1 MGNVK
6 ELRKENQVQNFGFGT
21 ALDTPFVIPLT
32 NSLTPAKGTS
42 TPTFTRSTV
51 GTYVDI
57 NGVVQEAAINTP
69 RFEYENGQPKGILIE
84 ETRTNLFLNSDAPA
98 TQTITVVNATVYTLS
113 VKGSGSIVLSG
124 GGSGTATEGS
134 DVTFTSSSTS
144 VTCTVSGDLDYAQL
158 EAGSFATSF
167 IVTAGSSV
175 TRTADVCSYDVSSV
189 ITQGQ
194 GSLYCEFNTLGLD
207 LNSFPGICTIS
218 DGSSNNYISLL
229 GRESDVSIFS
239 EIRNSG
245 VKVAEIKADP
255 SSFTF
260 NTTHKAVITYIDN
273 NIIFFLD
280 GVKIGIDTSAV
291 VPINLSS
298 LYVGANSTGGSQANS
313 NIKNFKY
320 YSRVLSESEAKRLT
334 G

>member
-21 ALDTPFVIPLT
+21 ALDAPFVIPLT

-57 NGVVQEAAINTP
+57 DGVVQEAAINTP

-84 ETRTNLFLNSDAPA
+84 EARTNLFLNSDAPA

-113 VKGSGSIVLSG
+113 VKGTGSIVLSG

-175 TRTADVCSYDVSSV
+175 QRTKDICSYDVSSV
-189 ITQGQ
+189 LTQGQ
-194 GSLYCEFNTLGLD
+194 GSLYCEFNKVGGTSGRVFELHNGSTDSKITL
-207 LNSFPGICTIS
+207 F
-218 DGSSNNYISLL
+218 GSSGNIRAFMNNLGVTQVDITGGSIS
-229 GRESDVSIFS
+229 
-239 EIRNSG
+239 
-245 VKVAEIKADP
+245 
-255 SSFTF
+255 F
-260 NTTHKAVITYIDN
+260 NTINKLLVTYKDDEFKFYYN
-273 NIIFFLD
+273 
-280 GVKIGIDTSAV
+280 GVKINEDLSCT
-291 VPINLSS
+291 VPTDF
-298 LYVGANSTGGSQANS
+298 STLNIGSDFNNGVQLNGNVK
-313 NIKNFKY
+313 NIKY
-320 YSRVLSESEAKRLT
+320 YNEIISEIEAKRIT